1 LCVRVRAGSST
12 EDVAELL
19 HREIETLVSD
29 PLSDDELLPAKK
41 SAKAGLLE
49 AFGSNKAMA
58 RLLCE
63 YEATT
68 GSWTNLLQEPDKI
81 QAVAPLDIQTVARRL
96 FIPNNRIAGHVS
108 MGPFNGFSISAPS
121 M

>member
-1 LCVRVRAGSST
+1 MAS
-12 EDVAELL
+12 LL
-19 HREIETLVSD
+19 HNELDTLLST
-29 PLSDDELLPAKK
+29 PLSEDELLPAKK

-49 AFGSNKAMA
+49 AFGSNRAMA

-68 GSWTNLLQEPDKI
+68 GSWANLLQEPDKI
-81 QAVAPLDIQTVARRL
+81 QAVAPNDIQDVARRL
-96 FIPNNRIAGHVS
+96 FRPENRVAGHVS
-108 MGPFNGFSISAPS
+108 MGPFNGFSVSAPS